1 MERTSVQFI
10 AAACGGQVYG
20 QADASIDG
28 VVIDSRLARE
38 GAMFVA
44 YIGPNRDG
52 HDFVRQAFDLG
63 CRVFFISRS
72 ERIPELLSYG
82 SDVCVI
88 LTAHTEQDLVRTA
101 EAYLAQFSLHR
112 VALTGSVGKTTTK
125 EMTAAV
131 LAQKYRT
138 IYTEGNLNTTLGQ
151 CLTAFRAGADTQAI
165 VFEMGMDRPGE
176 IESYCRWI
184 RPHIAMITNVGT
196 AHMEYLGSRE
206 AIAREKLQIA
216 SHLRCDDV
224 LIFNCDSPFL
234 SADEVASALG
244 DCCRLRPVG
253 TGPQAAVQ
261 VGSVQRDGHGIRFT
275 LSTSAGTG
283 YPFALPIP
291 GRHNAL
297 NAALAVACG
306 LELGVSMEQAAQALA
321 DVRPADRRLCVEEA
335 AGITLIDDS
344 YNAGPDSMRAALDV
358 LAETDGTRR
367 IAVLADILELGL
379 MREEGHLG
387 VGRAVAETSPDV
399 LVAVGSDAS
408 YYVAGA
414 RQEGFSGHSIHLSE
428 ASDAL
433 SWLLPQLS
441 EGDVILVKG
450 SNSTGIS
457 TVAAGVRAF
466 IREKEAER

>member
-20 QADASIDG
+20 QTDASIDG

-88 LTAHTEQDLVRTA
+88 RTAHTEQDLVRTA

-184 RPHIAMITNVGT
+184 RPHIAMITNAGT

-216 SHLRCDDV
+216 SHLGCDDV

-234 SADEVASALG
+234 SADEVDSALG

-253 TGPQAAVQ
+253 TGPQAAVR
-261 VGSVQRDGHGIRFT
+261 VESVQRDGHGIRFT
-275 LSTSAGTG
+275 LSAGTG
-283 YPFALPIP
+283 YPFILPIP

-367 IAVLADILELGL
+367 IAVLADILELGR
-379 MREEGHLG
+379 MREEGHLA

-414 RQEGFSGHSIHLSE
+414 RQEGFSGHSTHLSE
-428 ASDAL
+428 PSEAL

-457 TVAAGVRAF
+457 AVAAGVRAY